1 MSIITDNRG
10 SSYRIARFG
19 NIATVNNVTY
29 KAKQYARIS
38 NGYFAMK
45 HSGNTSE
52 TSWRYQYGS
61 SSNDSVLIKCEIPS
75 TVTNA
80 YFYGFYT
87 NENAQMWIGKV
98 GTKIKWAMGRT
109 EREMDYQSG
118 VHVYGFDS
126 AGYAVYDGAR
136 IGNSM
141 RESGYSA
148 SRDDI
153 VIGARRNG
161 DEFEYATVDIYEVV
175 LLAYR
180 KSTMA
185 SRDEAHLYAASGD
198 GTNPVLFETRK
209 DSTIYGVKSFT
220 AASGGS
226 GSVGGDVTYGV
237 QLHDLKY
244 MTKSGYHDLVA
255 LMCEDWEQ
263 QASADADP
271 AYTLTGPNSATFKS
285 AFLLKGANPNAST
298 GSVSMPVPSGWIH
311 EGETGGVTPPSR
323 PMTEGY
329 IGELIAG
336 RTPKWKLWV
345 DGVNLGKRV
354 KDVGGTYQFLYNI
367 FMPPNGKQMP
377 CLELFEGYSDAAS
390 VNWPPVLQI
399 PNSSITA
406 EFHNS
411 LMCQCTESQLITET
425 IASGQTLNTNA
436 HYRVF
441 NFANS
446 NEVASIKFRLGNLP
460 CWNMTP
466 AEIYALEPQGVNL
479 IFGMACTVEHLI
491 YGGSGYSVVA
501 MAYKQ
506 TEQDKGSLS
515 SDISKQLMP
524 LSSSSDTATV
534 NMFKKGLTADGT
546 GEADYGIY
554 ITGEL
559 ETLLYREL
567 VQGNVT
573 ARARLSAIRDSQT
586 YGKTI
591 SGDTE
596 FPTTDGLVF
605 ADHILGYVS
614 ASITGK
620 IDTKIDGS
628 ASSSSSDKYRS
639 LLMCNS
645 VTYNNVDYTVYPVA
659 TGLSSGVTLS
669 SRIANKSYESGGSS
683 YTGDFFAF
691 NFSLLNGSNVL
702 ATNTTGFNRLIAVIE
717 VTYKNSSTY
726 NKFVDLMLVT
736 KSGDTKDSIADPTAS
751 GEPWPQTYMTHP
763 TTSAQYMPNNSS
775 VPSYCFTAWKLINTN
790 KSGGPSQSFPA
801 ESSTKI
807 WVGHYATMKPVWFT
821 NGTYQYTPDQWKV
834 DFGSTRGYILI
845 DETKRELTG
854 NISWLEIDFT
864 SWNSSNQ
871 KSAYNVS
878 SSRTIT
884 VRGYNGS
891 INANSEPELETLTTI
906 TVTSGNTL
914 SGLSCSA
921 TNSYQAEI
929 VPGGKVPL
937 GPDGQYPLTGIYGYR
952 LRVLPPSGTT
962 WKGVLAVTFN

>member
-10 SSYRIARFG
+10 TSYRIARFG

-29 KAKQYARIS
+29 KAKQYVRIS
-38 NGYFAMK
+38 KGYFEMK
-45 HSGNTSE
+45 HSGNVSE

-87 NENAQMWIGKV
+87 SNNAQMWIGKV
-98 GTKIKWAMGRT
+98 NNKIRWAMGQT
-109 EREMDYQSG
+109 TREVDYQPG

-136 IGNSM
+136 VGNSM
-141 RESGYSA
+141 RESGYSG
-148 SRDDI
+148 SKDGI
-153 VIGARRNG
+153 IIGARRDG
-161 DEFEYATVDIYEVV
+161 DGFNYATVDIYEVV

-180 KSTMA
+180 RS
-185 SRDEAHLYAASGD
+185 SSSYRDEAHLYAASGD
-198 GTNPVLFETRK
+198 DTNPVLFETRK
-209 DSTIYGVKSFT
+209 DSAIYGVKSFT
-220 AASGGS
+220 KASDGS
-226 GSVGGDVTYGV
+226 GSVGPDVTYGI

-263 QASADADP
+263 QALAGADP
-271 AYTLTGPNSATFKS
+271 AYTLTGQNGGMFRS
-285 AFLLKGANPNAST
+285 AFLLKGTNPNAST
-298 GSVSMPVPSGWIH
+298 GTVNMPVPSGWIH
-311 EGETGGVTPPSR
+311 EDETGGVTPPSR

-329 IGELIAG
+329 VGELIAG

-345 DGVNLGKRV
+345 DGINVGKRV
-354 KDVGGTYQFLYNI
+354 KEVGGSYQFLYNI

-377 CLELFEGYSDAAS
+377 CLELFEGYTDDASA
-390 VNWPPVLQI
+390 NWPPVLQI
-399 PNSSITA
+399 PESSIA
-406 EFHNS
+406 VEFHNS
-411 LMCQCTESQLITET
+411 LMCQCTTTQLITET
-425 IASGQTLNTNA
+425 IVSGQTLNTNA
-436 HYRVF
+436 QYRIF
-441 NFANS
+441 NYANS
-446 NEVASIKFRLGNLP
+446 NAVSSIKFRLGNLA

-466 AEIYALEPQGVNL
+466 AEIYALEPQSVNL

-491 YGGSGYSVVA
+491 YGGSGYDVVA

-506 TEQDKGSLS
+506 TEQDKGSL
-515 SDISKQLMP
+515 DPLISRQLMP
-524 LSSSSDTATV
+524 LSSESDTATI
-534 NMFKKGLTADGT
+534 NMFKKGLTADGSA
-546 GEADYGIY
+546 EADYGIY

-567 VQGNVT
+567 IQGNVT

-586 YGKTI
+586 YGKAV
-591 SGDTE
+591 SGTTV
-596 FPTTDGLVF
+596 FPTTSGLVF

-614 ASITGK
+614 ATLTGK

-628 ASSSSSDKYRS
+628 ASSSSADKYRS
-639 LLMCNS
+639 LLMYNS
-645 VTYNNVDYTVYPVA
+645 VTYNNTEYTIYPVA
-659 TGLSSGVTLS
+659 TGLSSGVTMS
-669 SRIANKSYESGGSS
+669 TRIANKSYESGGSS

-702 ATNTTGFNRLIAVIE
+702 ATNTTGFDRLIAVIE

-726 NKFVDLMLVT
+726 NKFVDFMLVT

-763 TTSAQYMPNNSS
+763 STLVQYMSS
-775 VPSYCFTAWKLINTN
+775 NINVPIYCFTAWKLINTN

-801 ESSTKI
+801 ESSVKI
-807 WVGHYATMKPVWFT
+807 WIGHNSTMKPVWYT
-821 NGTYQYTPDQWKV
+821 NGIYQYTPDQWKV
-834 DFGSTRGYILI
+834 DFGSLRGYILI
-845 DETKRELTG
+845 DETNRELKG
-854 NISWLEIDFT
+854 NGAWLEIDFT

-891 INANSEPELETLTTI
+891 VTSSVPQFDTLTTI
-906 TVTSGNTL
+906 TVTSGSTL

-921 TNSYQAEI
+921 TGGYQAEI

-937 GPDGQYPLTGIYGYR
+937 DPNGQYPLTGIYGYR
-952 LRVLPPSGTT
+952 LRVLPPTGTT
-962 WKGVLAVTFN
+962 WKSVLAVTFY